1 MNVLILALIISTGA
15 QHSNAAKAEASF
27 VQVSQGHIF
36 GTDWE
41 GWQQDEKRMAWW
53 LASGW
58 TLVEGAKP
66 GMNELSP
73 DNLSALDR
81 TDFNPL
87 LFNLTPDAKKD
98 QSWSINAEATL
109 TLFSLARCEQL
120 YQRYLVNQASAQLHK
135 SH

>member
-1 MNVLILALIISTGA
+1 MLILALIISTGA

-87 LFNLTPDAKKD
+87 LFNLAPDVQKHQAWTIKG
-98 QSWSINAEATL
+98 EVTL
-109 TLFSLARCEQL
+109 TLYSLARCEQL
-120 YQRYLVNQASAQLHK
+120 YQRHLVNQGSGYFND
-135 SH
+135 